1 MSPQKWPPE
10 TRWICLRT
18 STLPRH
24 HDGPRG
30 RTEVGPRHA
39 MENGRLKG
47 VLGTRTVW
55 QGGMSRGDE
64 REAELSPVG
73 IVFPPGRCRGNTG
86 PLPGC
91 ARCHNN
97 NANDR
102 LTSGVGSLTWRS
114 VRGLWRRSNHIK
126 REVQRPKGEVNFWDV
141 WAGVWRYS
149 RTIVGFRLSG
159 CATVISAIEWRYS
172 GQKECEFWKASGDQA
187 APSLSEGS

>member
-126 REVQRPKGEVNFWDV
+126 REVQRPKGGEFLGRLGWRVEVFEDYC
-141 WAGVWRYS
+141 GV
-149 RTIVGFRLSG
+149 
-159 CATVISAIEWRYS
+159 SAIWLCNSYISDRVEIFRT
-172 GQKECEFWKASGDQA
+172 ERV
-187 APSLSEGS
+187 